1 MAVATNTLKP
11 QLLKLKKGE
20 YVFEEGDE
28 AIFAYVLTEGEIE
41 IVQTTKGEQH
51 VLGKVEKGTVF
62 GEMAIIDGFPRS
74 ASARAAVDCKVQ
86 EVGHKEFLNYISKKP
101 DAAFSIMT
109 RLSGFVRSADK
120 QTSKSL
126 LFASKTETND
136 EENDQKNDQTD
147 IVAVHN
153 FEDTES
159 IYSRPPSK
167 PVIITAASL
176 LIFTVCMVLWSSFSF
191 VDKTVSA
198 RGKFTNTAPNIEI
211 QSTGSSIIE
220 ELNLERGQFINKG
233 ETVAI
238 LDGTVVNANLKITRD
253 KIYAVKN
260 KILRL
265 ELQKKSILN
274 KSLNKDSSG
283 QLDLINEEILNR
295 HFDEF
300 MIKMK
305 TFSSDLL
312 RLETEIVSMSAD
324 KELIRDQLDIKIKI
338 EEGKKK
344 LFEKNVGSLMDTLS
358 STDQRIS
365 VKRQLLS
372 TTGSIEKLKS
382 QKTSIVD
389 QRSSYLTGELVGIAQ
404 ELSSFND
411 QLLQLN
417 EELIKNELERSN
429 LFVKSPVDGVV
440 LNLPTVTVGSLINKG
455 DPIVT
460 LVRSGLPLVLEIDV
474 DPKDASDLY
483 NGNPVSVKIDALP
496 FQQFGDLAGTLIYI
510 SDDTVEESLQG
521 ESGAYYRGSRVNVK
535 DSELM
540 GLPEEFDLTP
550 GMLATADLKVG
561 KRRLITYFTNPILR
575 SLSSAMRE
583 PD

>member
-11 QLLKLKKGE
+11 QLLVLKKGE

-28 AIFAYVLTEGEIE
+28 AIFAYVLTEGVIE

-74 ASARAAVDCKVQ
+74 ASARAAADCKVQ
-86 EVGHKEFLNYISKKP
+86 EVGHKEFINYISKKP
-101 DAAFSIMT
+101 EAAFSIMT
-109 RLSGFVRSADK
+109 RLSGFVRSADI
-120 QTSKSL
+120 QASKSL

-136 EENDQKNDQTD
+136 EEKDQKNDKTD

-176 LIFTVCMVLWSSFSF
+176 LIFTLCMVLWSSFSF

-211 QSTGSSIIE
+211 QSTGSSFIE

-253 KIYAVKN
+253 KIFAVKN

-283 QLDLINEEILNR
+283 QLDLINEEILNK

-344 LFEKNVGSLMDTLS
+344 LFEKNVGTLMDTLS

-365 VKRQLLS
+365 VKRQLLT

-382 QKTSIVD
+382 QKISNDD
-389 QRSSYLTGELVGIAQ
+389 QTSSYLTGELVGIAQ

-417 EELIKNELERSN
+417 EELIKNELEKSN

-440 LNLPTVTVGSLINKG
+440 LNLPTVTIGSLINKG
-455 DPIVT
+455 ETIVT
-460 LVRSGLPLVLEIDV
+460 LVRTGLPLVLEIDV

-521 ESGAYYRGSRVNVK
+521 ESGAFYRGRVNVE

-550 GMLATADLKVG
+550 GMLASADLKVG
-561 KRRLITYFTNPILR
+561 KRRLITYFTNPILK

>member
-11 QLLKLKKGE
+11 QLLVLKKGDF
-20 YVFEEGDE
+20 VFEEGDE
-28 AIFAYVLTEGEIE
+28 AIFAYVLTEGVIE
-41 IVQTTKGEQH
+41 IVQTTKGEQQ

-74 ASARAAVDCKVQ
+74 ASARAAADCKVQ

-126 LFASKTETND
+126 LFASKTETNE

-176 LIFTVCMVLWSSFSF
+176 LIFTLCMVLWSSFSF

-283 QLDLINEEILNR
+283 QLDLINEEILNK

-510 SDDTVEESLQG
+510 SDDTVQESLQG
-521 ESGAYYRGSRVNVK
+521 ESGAFYRGRVNVE
-535 DSELM
+535 DSEIM

-561 KRRLITYFTNPILR
+561 KRRLITYFTNPILK

>member
-11 QLLKLKKGE
+11 QLLVLKKGDI
-20 YVFEEGDE
+20 VFEEGDE
-28 AIFAYVLTEGEIE
+28 AIFAYVLTEGVIE

-74 ASARAAVDCKVQ
+74 ASARAAADCKVQ

-126 LFASKTETND
+126 LFASKTETNE
-136 EENDQKNDQTD
+136 EENDQQNDKTD

-176 LIFTVCMVLWSSFSF
+176 LIFTLCMVLWSSFSF

-283 QLDLINEEILNR
+283 QLDLINEEILNK

-510 SDDTVEESLQG
+510 SDDTVQESLQG
-521 ESGAYYRGSRVNVK
+521 ESGAFYRGRVNVE
-535 DSELM
+535 DSEIM

-561 KRRLITYFTNPILR
+561 KRRLITYFTNPILK

>member
-1 MAVATNTLKP
+1 MAVASNPLRP
-11 QLLKLKKGE
+11 QLLVLKKGDI
-20 YVFEEGDE
+20 VFEEGDE
-28 AIFAYVLTEGEIE
+28 AIFAYVLTEGVIE
-41 IVQTTKGEQH
+41 IVKTSKGEQLI
-51 VLGKVEKGTVF
+51 LGKIEQGTIF

-74 ASARAAVDCKVQ
+74 ASARAGTDCKVQ
-86 EVGHKEFLNYISKKP
+86 EIGHKDFIKYLSKKP

-120 QTSKSL
+120 QASKSNL
-126 LFASKTETND
+126 LRKTDIN
-136 EENDQKNDQTD
+136 EEEKDQKNEQTD
-147 IVAVHN
+147 IAAVHN

-159 IYSRPPSK
+159 IYARPPSK
-167 PVIITAASL
+167 PVILTAVSLIT
-176 LIFTVCMVLWSSFSF
+176 FTLFIVLWSSFSF

-211 QSTGSSIIE
+211 QSSGSSIIE
-220 ELNLERGQFINKG
+220 ELNLERGQFIKKG

-265 ELQKKSILN
+265 KLQKKSILN
-274 KSLNKDSSG
+274 KSLNKDLSG
-283 QLDLINEEILNR
+283 QLDLINAEILNKN
-295 HFDEF
+295 FDEF
-300 MIKMK
+300 MMKMK

-312 RLETEIVSMSAD
+312 RLDSEIMSMTSD

-338 EEGKKK
+338 EKGKKK

-365 VKRQLLS
+365 VSRQLLT

-382 QKTSIVD
+382 NKTSSVD

-404 ELSSFND
+404 ERSSFND

-417 EELIKNELERSN
+417 EELIKNELEKSN

-440 LNLPTVTVGSLINKG
+440 LNLPTVTIGSLINKG
-455 DPIVT
+455 EAIVT
-460 LVRSGLPLVLEIDV
+460 LVRAGLPLVLEIDV

-496 FQQFGDLAGTLIYI
+496 FQQFGDLAGTLIYL

-521 ESGAYYRGSRVNVK
+521 DSGAYYRGRVHVT
-535 DSELM
+535 DSEIM
-540 GLPEEFDLTP
+540 GLPEDFDLTP
-550 GMLATADLKVG
+550 GMLASADLKVG
-561 KRRLITYFTNPILR
+561 KRRLITYFTNPILK

>member
-11 QLLKLKKGE
+11 QLLVLKKGDF
-20 YVFEEGDE
+20 VFEEGDE
-28 AIFAYVLTEGEIE
+28 AIFAYVLTEGVIE
-41 IVQTTKGEQH
+41 IVQTNKGVQR
-51 VLGKVEKGTVF
+51 VLGKIEKGTVF

-74 ASARAAVDCKVQ
+74 ASARAAADCKVQ
-86 EVGHKEFLNYISKKP
+86 EVGHKEFINYISKKP

-120 QTSKSL
+120 QASKSL
-126 LFASKTETND
+126 LFASKTETN
-136 EENDQKNDQTD
+136 EEEKDQKNDQTD

-167 PVIITAASL
+167 PIIITAAGL
-176 LIFTVCMVLWSSFSF
+176 LIFTLCMVLWSSFSF

-233 ETVAI
+233 EIVAI

-283 QLDLINEEILNR
+283 QLDPINEEILNK

-312 RLETEIVSMSAD
+312 LLEIEIVSMSAD

-344 LFEKNVGSLMDTLS
+344 LFEKNVGTLMDTLS

-365 VKRQLLS
+365 VKRQLLT

-440 LNLPTVTVGSLINKG
+440 LNLPTVTIGSLINKG

-521 ESGAYYRGSRVNVK
+521 ESGAYYRGRVNVE

-561 KRRLITYFTNPILR
+561 KRRLITYFTNPILK

>member
-11 QLLKLKKGE
+11 QLLVLKKGDI
-20 YVFEEGDE
+20 VFEEGDE
-28 AIFAYVLTEGEIE
+28 AIFAYVLTEGVIE
-41 IVQTTKGEQH
+41 IVQTTKGEQQ

-74 ASARAAVDCKVQ
+74 ASARAAADCKVQ

-126 LFASKTETND
+126 LFASKTETNE

-176 LIFTVCMVLWSSFSF
+176 LIFTLCMVLWSSFSF

-283 QLDLINEEILNR
+283 QLDLINEEILNK

-521 ESGAYYRGSRVNVK
+521 ESGAYYRGRVNVE
-535 DSELM
+535 DSEIM

-561 KRRLITYFTNPILR
+561 KRRLITYFTNPILK

>member
-11 QLLKLKKGE
+11 QLLVLKKGDI
-20 YVFEEGDE
+20 VFEEGDE
-28 AIFAYVLTEGEIE
+28 AIFAYVLTEGVIE
-41 IVQTTKGEQH
+41 IVQTTKGEQQ

-74 ASARAAVDCKVQ
+74 ASARAAADCKVQ

-120 QTSKSL
+120 QASKSL
-126 LFASKTETND
+126 LFASKTETN
-136 EENDQKNDQTD
+136 EEEKDQKNDQTD

-167 PVIITAASL
+167 PIIITAASL
-176 LIFTVCMVLWSSFSF
+176 LIFTLCMVLWSSFSF

-220 ELNLERGQFINKG
+220 ELNLERGQFIKKG

-265 ELQKKSILN
+265 ELQKNSILK
-274 KSLNKDSSG
+274 KSLNKGSSG

-300 MIKMK
+300 VIKMK

-312 RLETEIVSMSAD
+312 LLETEIVSMSAD

-389 QRSSYLTGELVGIAQ
+389 QRSSYLTGELAGIAQ

-496 FQQFGDLAGTLIYI
+496 FQQYGDLAGTLIYL

-521 ESGAYYRGSRVNVK
+521 ESGAYYRGRVNVE

-561 KRRLITYFTNPILR
+561 KRRLITYFTNPILK

>member
-11 QLLKLKKGE
+11 QLLVLKKGDI
-20 YVFEEGDE
+20 VFEEGDE
-28 AIFAYVLTEGEIE
+28 AIFAYVLTEGVIE
-41 IVQTTKGEQH
+41 IVQTTKGEQQ

-74 ASARAAVDCKVQ
+74 ASARAAADCKVQ

-126 LFASKTETND
+126 LFASKTETNE

-233 ETVAI
+233 QTVAI

-283 QLDLINEEILNR
+283 QLDPINEEILNKN
-295 HFDEF
+295 FDEF

-510 SDDTVEESLQG
+510 SDDTVQESLQG
-521 ESGAYYRGSRVNVK
+521 ESGAFYRGRVNVE
-535 DSELM
+535 DSEIM

>member
-11 QLLKLKKGE
+11 QLLVLKKGDF
-20 YVFEEGDE
+20 VFEEGDE
-28 AIFAYVLTEGEIE
+28 AIFAYVLTEGVIE
-41 IVQTTKGEQH
+41 IIQTTKGEQR

-86 EVGHKEFLNYISKKP
+86 EVGHKEFINYISKKP

-120 QTSKSL
+120 QASKSL
-126 LFASKTETND
+126 LFASKTENNE

-167 PVIITAASL
+167 PVIITASGL
-176 LIFTVCMVLWSSFSF
+176 LIFTLCMVLWSSFSF

-211 QSTGSSIIE
+211 ESTGSSIIE

-233 ETVAI
+233 ETVAK

-253 KIYAVKN
+253 KIFAVKN

-283 QLDLINEEILNR
+283 QLDLINEEILNK

-312 RLETEIVSMSAD
+312 LLETEIVSMSAD

-389 QRSSYLTGELVGIAQ
+389 QRSSYLTGELAGIAQ

-429 LFVKSPVDGVV
+429 LFVKSPVEGVV

-496 FQQFGDLAGTLIYI
+496 FQQFGDLAGTLIFI
-510 SDDTVEESLQG
+510 SDDTVQESLQG
-521 ESGAYYRGSRVNVK
+521 ESGAFYRGRVNVE

-561 KRRLITYFTNPILR
+561 KRRLITYFTNPILK

>member
-11 QLLKLKKGE
+11 QLLVLSNGE

-28 AIFAYVLTEGEIE
+28 AVFAYVLTEGVIE
-41 IVQTTKGEQH
+41 IVATSKGEEH
-51 VLGKVEKGTVF
+51 ILGKLEKGTIF

-74 ASARAAVDCKVQ
+74 ASARAAADCKVQ
-86 EVGHKEFLNYISKKP
+86 EVGHKEFINYISKKP

-109 RLSGFVRSADK
+109 RLSGFVRSADI
-120 QTSKSL
+120 QASKSL
-126 LFASKTETND
+126 LFASKTENNK

-167 PVIITAASL
+167 PVIITASCL
-176 LIFTVCMVLWSSFSF
+176 LIFTLCMVLWSSFSF

-211 QSTGSSIIE
+211 ESTGSSIIE

-233 ETVAI
+233 ETVAK

-283 QLDLINEEILNR
+283 QLDLINEEILNK

-312 RLETEIVSMSAD
+312 LLETEIVSMSAD

-389 QRSSYLTGELVGIAQ
+389 QRSSYLAGELAGIAQ

-429 LFVKSPVDGVV
+429 LFVKSPVEGVV

-496 FQQFGDLAGTLIYI
+496 FQQFGDLAGTLIFI
-510 SDDTVEESLQG
+510 SDDTVQESLQG
-521 ESGAYYRGSRVNVK
+521 ESGAFYRGRVNVE

-561 KRRLITYFTNPILR
+561 KRRLITYFTNPILK

>member
-11 QLLKLKKGE
+11 QLLVLKKGDF
-20 YVFEEGDE
+20 VFEEGDE
-28 AIFAYVLTEGEIE
+28 AIFAYVLTEGVIE
-41 IVQTTKGEQH
+41 IIQTTKGEQR

-74 ASARAAVDCKVQ
+74 ASARAAADCKVQ
-86 EVGHKEFLNYISKKP
+86 EVGHKEFINYISKKP

-120 QTSKSL
+120 QASKSL
-126 LFASKTETND
+126 LFASKTENNE

-167 PVIITAASL
+167 PVIITASGL
-176 LIFTVCMVLWSSFSF
+176 LIFTLCMVLWSSFSF

-211 QSTGSSIIE
+211 ESTGSSIIE

-233 ETVAI
+233 ETVAK

-253 KIYAVKN
+253 KIFAVKN

-283 QLDLINEEILNR
+283 QLDLINEEILNK

-312 RLETEIVSMSAD
+312 LLETEIVSMSAD

-429 LFVKSPVDGVV
+429 LFVKSPVEGVV

-510 SDDTVEESLQG
+510 SDDTVQESLQG
-521 ESGAYYRGSRVNVK
+521 ESGAYYRGRVNVE

-561 KRRLITYFTNPILR
+561 KRRLITYFTNPILK

>member
-11 QLLKLKKGE
+11 QLLVLKKGDF
-20 YVFEEGDE
+20 VFEEGDE
-28 AIFAYVLTEGEIE
+28 AIFAYVLTEGVIE
-41 IVQTTKGEQH
+41 IVQTTKGEQQ

-74 ASARAAVDCKVQ
+74 ASARAAADCKVQ

-120 QTSKSL
+120 QASKSL
-126 LFASKTETND
+126 LFASKTETN
-136 EENDQKNDQTD
+136 EEEKDQKNDQTD

-176 LIFTVCMVLWSSFSF
+176 LIFTLCMVLWSSFSF

-283 QLDLINEEILNR
+283 QLDLINEEILNK

-312 RLETEIVSMSAD
+312 LLETEIVSMSAD

-389 QRSSYLTGELVGIAQ
+389 QRSSYLTGELAGIAQ

-429 LFVKSPVDGVV
+429 LFVKSPVEGVV
-440 LNLPTVTVGSLINKG
+440 LNLPTVTIGSLINKG

-521 ESGAYYRGSRVNVK
+521 ESGAYYRGRVNVE
-535 DSELM
+535 DSEIM

-550 GMLATADLKVG
+550 GMLASADLKVG
-561 KRRLITYFTNPILR
+561 KRRLITYFTNPILK

>member
-11 QLLKLKKGE
+11 QLLVLKKGDF
-20 YVFEEGDE
+20 VFEEGDE
-28 AIFAYVLTEGEIE
+28 AIFAYVLTEGVIE
-41 IVQTTKGEQH
+41 IVQTTKGEQR

-74 ASARAAVDCKVQ
+74 ASARAAADCKVQ

-120 QTSKSL
+120 QASKSL
-126 LFASKTETND
+126 LFASKTETN
-136 EENDQKNDQTD
+136 EEEKDQKNDQTD

-167 PVIITAASL
+167 PIIITAASL
-176 LIFTVCMVLWSSFSF
+176 LIFTLCMVLWASFSF

-283 QLDLINEEILNR
+283 QLDLINEEILNK

-344 LFEKNVGSLMDTLS
+344 LFEKNVGSLMEILS

-382 QKTSIVD
+382 QKISIVD

-429 LFVKSPVDGVV
+429 LFVKSPVEGVV
-440 LNLPTVTVGSLINKG
+440 LNLPTVTIGSLINKG

-460 LVRSGLPLVLEIDV
+460 LVRTGLPLVLEIDV

-521 ESGAYYRGSRVNVK
+521 ESGAYYRGRVNVE

-561 KRRLITYFTNPILR
+561 KRRLITYFTNPILK

>member
-11 QLLKLKKGE
+11 QLLVLKKGDF
-20 YVFEEGDE
+20 VFEEGDE
-28 AIFAYVLTEGEIE
+28 AIFAYVLTEGVIE

-74 ASARAAVDCKVQ
+74 ASARAAADCKVQ

-176 LIFTVCMVLWSSFSF
+176 LIFTLCMVLWASFSF

-233 ETVAI
+233 EIVAI

-389 QRSSYLTGELVGIAQ
+389 QRSSYLTGELAGIAQ

-510 SDDTVEESLQG
+510 SDDTVQESLQG
-521 ESGAYYRGSRVNVK
+521 ESGAFYRGRVNVE
-535 DSELM
+535 DSEIM

>member
-11 QLLKLKKGE
+11 QLLVLKKGDI
-20 YVFEEGDE
+20 VFEEGDE
-28 AIFAYVLTEGEIE
+28 AIFAYVLTEGVIE
-41 IVQTTKGEQH
+41 IVQTTKGEQQ

-74 ASARAAVDCKVQ
+74 ASARAAADCKVQ

-176 LIFTVCMVLWSSFSF
+176 LIFTLCMVLWASFSF

-233 ETVAI
+233 EIVAI

-265 ELQKKSILN
+265 ELQKKSILK

-510 SDDTVEESLQG
+510 SDDTVQESLQG
-521 ESGAYYRGSRVNVK
+521 ESGAFYRGRVNVE
-535 DSELM
+535 DSEIM

-561 KRRLITYFTNPILR
+561 KRRLITYFTNPILK

>member
-11 QLLKLKKGE
+11 QLLVLKKGDF
-20 YVFEEGDE
+20 VFEEGDE
-28 AIFAYVLTEGEIE
+28 AIFAYVLTEGVIE
-41 IVQTTKGEQH
+41 IVQTTKGEQQ

-74 ASARAAVDCKVQ
+74 ASARAAADCKVQ

-120 QTSKSL
+120 QASKSL
-126 LFASKTETND
+126 LFASKTETN
-136 EENDQKNDQTD
+136 EEEKDQKNDQTD

-283 QLDLINEEILNR
+283 QLDLINEEILNK

-440 LNLPTVTVGSLINKG
+440 LNLPTVTIGSLINKG

-521 ESGAYYRGSRVNVK
+521 ESGAYYRGRVNVE

-561 KRRLITYFTNPILR
+561 KRRLITYFTNPILK

>member
-11 QLLKLKKGE
+11 QLLVLKKGDF
-20 YVFEEGDE
+20 VFEEGDE
-28 AIFAYVLTEGEIE
+28 AIFAYVLTEGVIE
-41 IVQTTKGEQH
+41 IVQTTKGEQR

-74 ASARAAVDCKVQ
+74 ASARAAADCKVQ

-126 LFASKTETND
+126 LFASKTETNE

-176 LIFTVCMVLWSSFSF
+176 LIFTLCMVLWSSFSF

-265 ELQKKSILN
+265 ELQKKSILK
-274 KSLNKDSSG
+274 KSLNKGSSG
-283 QLDLINEEILNR
+283 QLDPINEEILNK

-440 LNLPTVTVGSLINKG
+440 LNLPTVTIGSLINKG

-521 ESGAYYRGSRVNVK
+521 ESGAYYRGRVNVE
-535 DSELM
+535 DSEIM

-561 KRRLITYFTNPILR
+561 KRRLITYFTNPILK

>member
-1 MAVATNTLKP
+1 MVVATNPLKP
-11 QLLKLKKGE
+11 QLLVLKKGDF
-20 YVFEEGDE
+20 VFEEGDD
-28 AIFAYVLTEGEIE
+28 AIFAYVLTEGVIE

-51 VLGKVEKGTVF
+51 VLGKIEKNTIF

-86 EVGHKEFLNYISKKP
+86 EVGHKEFINYLSKKP

-120 QTSKSL
+120 QASKSL
-126 LFASKTETND
+126 LLRNTVVN
-136 EENDQKNDQTD
+136 EEEKEQKNEHTD
-147 IVAVHN
+147 IAAVQN

-167 PVIITAASL
+167 PVIVTAASL
-176 LIFTVCMVLWSSFSF
+176 LIFTLFIVLWSSFSF

-220 ELNLERGQFINKG
+220 ELNLERGQFIKKG

-238 LDGTVVNANLKITRD
+238 LDGTIVNANLKITRD

-260 KILRL
+260 KILRM

-274 KSLNKDSSG
+274 KSLNKDLSG
-283 QLDLINEEILNR
+283 QLDLINAEILNKN
-295 HFDEF
+295 FDEF
-300 MIKMK
+300 MMKMK
-305 TFSSDLL
+305 TYSSDLL
-312 RLETEIVSMSAD
+312 RLDSEIVSMTAD

-338 EEGKKK
+338 EKGKKK

-365 VKRQLLS
+365 VSRQLLT
-372 TTGSIEKLKS
+372 TTGSIEKLKAD
-382 QKTSIVD
+382 KTSSVD
-389 QRSSYLTGELVGIAQ
+389 QRSSYLTGELLGIAQ
-404 ELSSFND
+404 ERSSFND

-417 EELIKNELERSN
+417 EELIKNELEKSN

-440 LNLPTVTVGSLINKG
+440 LNLPTVTIGSLINKG
-455 DPIVT
+455 EAIVT
-460 LVRSGLPLVLEIDV
+460 LVRAGLPLVLEIDV

-496 FQQFGDLAGTLIYI
+496 FQQFGDLAGTLIYL

-521 ESGAYYRGSRVNVK
+521 ESGAYYRGRVHVK
-535 DSELM
+535 DSEIM
-540 GLPEEFDLTP
+540 GLPEDFDLTP
-550 GMLATADLKVG
+550 GMLASADLKVG
-561 KRRLITYFTNPILR
+561 KRRLITYFTNPILK

>member
-11 QLLKLKKGE
+11 QLLVLKKGDF
-20 YVFEEGDE
+20 VFEEGDE
-28 AIFAYVLTEGEIE
+28 AIFAYVLTEGVIE
-41 IVQTTKGEQH
+41 IVQTNKGVQR
-51 VLGKVEKGTVF
+51 VLGKIEKGTVF

-74 ASARAAVDCKVQ
+74 ASARAAADCKVQ
-86 EVGHKEFLNYISKKP
+86 EVGHKEFINYISKKP

-120 QTSKSL
+120 QASKSL
-126 LFASKTETND
+126 LFASKTETN
-136 EENDQKNDQTD
+136 EEEKDQKNDQTD

-176 LIFTVCMVLWSSFSF
+176 LIFTLCMVLWSSFSF

-283 QLDLINEEILNR
+283 QLDLINEEILNK

-312 RLETEIVSMSAD
+312 RLETEIVSMTAD
-324 KELIRDQLDIKIKI
+324 KQLIRDQLDIKIKI
-338 EEGKKK
+338 EKGKKK
-344 LFEKNVGSLMDTLS
+344 LFEKNVGTLMDTLS

-365 VKRQLLS
+365 VNRQLLT

-382 QKTSIVD
+382 EKVSIVD
-389 QRSSYLTGELVGIAQ
+389 QESSYLTGELVRIAQ

-417 EELIKNELERSN
+417 EELIKNELEKSN
-429 LFVKSPVDGVV
+429 LFVKSPVEGVV
-440 LNLPTVTVGSLINKG
+440 LNLPTVTIGSLINKG
-455 DPIVT
+455 EPIVT
-460 LVRSGLPLVLEIDV
+460 LVRTGLPLVLEIDV

-496 FQQFGDLAGTLIYI
+496 FQQFGD
-510 SDDTVEESLQG
+510 
-521 ESGAYYRGSRVNVK
+521 
-535 DSELM
+535 
-540 GLPEEFDLTP
+540 
-550 GMLATADLKVG
+550 
-561 KRRLITYFTNPILR
+561 
-575 SLSSAMRE
+575 
-583 PD
+583 

>member
-11 QLLKLKKGE
+11 QLLVLKKGDI
-20 YVFEEGDE
+20 VFEEGDE
-28 AIFAYVLTEGEIE
+28 AIFAYVLTEGVIE
-41 IVQTTKGEQH
+41 IVATSKGEEQ
-51 VLGKVEKGTVF
+51 VLAKLEKGTVF

-74 ASARAAVDCKVQ
+74 ASARAAADCKVQ

-233 ETVAI
+233 EIVAI

-265 ELQKKSILN
+265 ELQKKSILK

-521 ESGAYYRGSRVNVK
+521 ESGAYYRGRVHVE
-535 DSELM
+535 DSEIM

-561 KRRLITYFTNPILR
+561 KRRLITYFTNPILK

>member
-11 QLLKLKKGE
+11 QLLVLKKGDF
-20 YVFEEGDE
+20 VFEEGDE
-28 AIFAYVLTEGEIE
+28 AIFAYVLTEGVIE

-74 ASARAAVDCKVQ
+74 ASARAAADCKVQ
-86 EVGHKEFLNYISKKP
+86 EVGHKEFINYISKKP

-126 LFASKTETND
+126 LFASKTETN
-136 EENDQKNDQTD
+136 EEVNDQQNDKTD

-159 IYSRPPSK
+159 IYARPPSK

-176 LIFTVCMVLWSSFSF
+176 LIFTLCMVLWSSFSF

-253 KIYAVKN
+253 KINAVKN

-274 KSLNKDSSG
+274 KSLNKDASG
-283 QLDLINEEILNR
+283 QLDPINEEILNKN
-295 HFDEF
+295 FDEF

-312 RLETEIVSMSAD
+312 RLESEIVSMSAD

-440 LNLPTVTVGSLINKG
+440 LNLPTVTIGSLINKG

-510 SDDTVEESLQG
+510 SDDTVEESLSG
-521 ESGAYYRGSRVNVK
+521 EPGAYYRGRVNVE

-540 GLPEEFDLTP
+540 GLPGEFDLTP
-550 GMLATADLKVG
+550 GMLASADLKVG
-561 KRRLITYFTNPILR
+561 KRRLITYFTNPILK

>member
-11 QLLKLKKGE
+11 QLLVLKKGDF
-20 YVFEEGDE
+20 VFEEGDE
-28 AIFAYVLTEGEIE
+28 AIFAYVLTEGVIE
-41 IVQTTKGEQH
+41 IVQTTKGEQQ

-74 ASARAAVDCKVQ
+74 ASARAAADCKVQ

-126 LFASKTETND
+126 LFASKTETNE

-176 LIFTVCMVLWSSFSF
+176 LIFTLCMVLWASFSF

-233 ETVAI
+233 EIVAI

-283 QLDLINEEILNR
+283 QLDLINEEILNK

-510 SDDTVEESLQG
+510 SDDTVQESLQG
-521 ESGAYYRGSRVNVK
+521 ESGAFYRGRVNVE
-535 DSELM
+535 DSEIM

-561 KRRLITYFTNPILR
+561 KRRLITYFTNPILK

>member
-11 QLLKLKKGE
+11 QLLVLKKGDF
-20 YVFEEGDE
+20 VFEEGDE
-28 AIFAYVLTEGEIE
+28 AIFAYVLTEGVIE

-51 VLGKVEKGTVF
+51 VLGKIEKGTVF

-74 ASARAAVDCKVQ
+74 ASARAAADCKVQ

-120 QTSKSL
+120 QASKSL
-126 LFASKTETND
+126 LFASKTENN
-136 EENDQKNDQTD
+136 EEEKGQKNDQTD

-167 PVIITAASL
+167 PVIITAAGL
-176 LIFTVCMVLWSSFSF
+176 LIFTLCIVLWSSFSF

-220 ELNLERGQFINKG
+220 ELNLERGQFIKKG

-265 ELQKKSILN
+265 ELQKNSILK
-274 KSLNKDSSG
+274 KSLNKGSSG

-300 MIKMK
+300 VIKMK

-312 RLETEIVSMSAD
+312 LLETEIVSMSAD

-344 LFEKNVGSLMDTLS
+344 LFEKNVGSLMEILS

-382 QKTSIVD
+382 QKISIVD

-417 EELIKNELERSN
+417 EELIKNELEKSN
-429 LFVKSPVDGVV
+429 LFVKSPVEGVV
-440 LNLPTVTVGSLINKG
+440 LNLPTVTIGSLINKG

-460 LVRSGLPLVLEIDV
+460 LVRTGLPLVLEIDV

-496 FQQFGDLAGTLIYI
+496 FQQFGDLAGTLIYL

-521 ESGAYYRGSRVNVK
+521 ESGAYYRGRVNVE
-535 DSELM
+535 DSEIM

-550 GMLATADLKVG
+550 GMLASADLKVG
-561 KRRLITYFTNPILR
+561 KRRLITYFTNPILK

>member
-11 QLLKLKKGE
+11 QLLVLKKGDF
-20 YVFEEGDE
+20 VFEEGDE
-28 AIFAYVLTEGEIE
+28 AIFAYVLTEGVIE

-74 ASARAAVDCKVQ
+74 ASARAAADCKVQ

-126 LFASKTETND
+126 LFASKTETN
-136 EENDQKNDQTD
+136 EEVNDQQNDQTD

-159 IYSRPPSK
+159 IYARPPSK

-176 LIFTVCMVLWSSFSF
+176 LIFTLCMVLWSSFSF

-283 QLDLINEEILNR
+283 QLDLINEEILNK

-510 SDDTVEESLQG
+510 SDDTVQESLQG
-521 ESGAYYRGSRVNVK
+521 ESGAFYRGRVNVE
-535 DSELM
+535 DSEIM

-561 KRRLITYFTNPILR
+561 KRRLITYFTNPILK

>member
-11 QLLKLKKGE
+11 QLLVLKKGDF
-20 YVFEEGDE
+20 VFEEGDE
-28 AIFAYVLTEGEIE
+28 AIFAYVLTEGVIE

-74 ASARAAVDCKVQ
+74 ASARAAADCKVQ

-176 LIFTVCMVLWSSFSF
+176 LIFTLCMVLWSSFSF

-521 ESGAYYRGSRVNVK
+521 ESGAYYRGRVHVE
-535 DSELM
+535 DSEIM

-561 KRRLITYFTNPILR
+561 KRRLITYFTNPILK

>member
-11 QLLKLKKGE
+11 QLLVLKKGDI
-20 YVFEEGDE
+20 VFEEGDE
-28 AIFAYVLTEGEIE
+28 AIFAYVLTEGVIE
-41 IVQTTKGEQH
+41 IVQTTKGEQQ

-74 ASARAAVDCKVQ
+74 ASARAAADCKVQ

-126 LFASKTETND
+126 LFASKTETNE

-176 LIFTVCMVLWSSFSF
+176 LIFTLCMVLWSSFSF

-233 ETVAI
+233 EIVAI

-283 QLDLINEEILNR
+283 QLDLINEEILNK

-510 SDDTVEESLQG
+510 SDDTVQESLQG
-521 ESGAYYRGSRVNVK
+521 ESGAFYRGRVNVE
-535 DSELM
+535 DSEIM

-561 KRRLITYFTNPILR
+561 KRRLITYFTNPILK

>member
-11 QLLKLKKGE
+11 QLLVLKKGDI
-20 YVFEEGDE
+20 VFEEGDE
-28 AIFAYVLTEGEIE
+28 AIFAYVLTEGVIE
-41 IVQTTKGEQH
+41 IVQTTKGEQQ

-74 ASARAAVDCKVQ
+74 ASARAAADCKVQ

-120 QTSKSL
+120 QASKSL
-126 LFASKTETND
+126 LFASKTETN
-136 EENDQKNDQTD
+136 EEEKDQKNDQTD

-176 LIFTVCMVLWSSFSF
+176 LIFTLCMVLWSSFSF

-283 QLDLINEEILNR
+283 QLDLINEEILNK

-521 ESGAYYRGSRVNVK
+521 ESGAYYRGRVNVE

-561 KRRLITYFTNPILR
+561 KRRLITYFTNPILK

>member
-11 QLLKLKKGE
+11 QLLVLKKGDF
-20 YVFEEGDE
+20 VFEEGDE
-28 AIFAYVLTEGEIE
+28 AIFAYVLTEGVIE

-74 ASARAAVDCKVQ
+74 ASARAAADCKVQ

-126 LFASKTETND
+126 LFASKTETNE
-136 EENDQKNDQTD
+136 EENDQQNDKTD

-159 IYSRPPSK
+159 IYARPPSK

-176 LIFTVCMVLWSSFSF
+176 LIFTLCMVLWSSFSF

-510 SDDTVEESLQG
+510 SDDTVQESLQG
-521 ESGAYYRGSRVNVK
+521 ESGAFYRGRVNVE
-535 DSELM
+535 DSEIM

-561 KRRLITYFTNPILR
+561 KRRLITYFTNPILK

>member
-11 QLLKLKKGE
+11 QLLVLKKGDF
-20 YVFEEGDE
+20 VFEEGDE
-28 AIFAYVLTEGEIE
+28 AIFAYVLTEGVIE

-74 ASARAAVDCKVQ
+74 ASARAAADCKVQ

-176 LIFTVCMVLWSSFSF
+176 LIFTLCMVLWSYFSF

-233 ETVAI
+233 EIVAI

-283 QLDLINEEILNR
+283 QLDLINKEILNR

-510 SDDTVEESLQG
+510 SDDTVQESLQG
-521 ESGAYYRGSRVNVK
+521 ESGAFYRGRVNVE
-535 DSELM
+535 DSEIM

-561 KRRLITYFTNPILR
+561 KRRLITYFTNPILK

>member
-11 QLLKLKKGE
+11 QLLVLKKGDF
-20 YVFEEGDE
+20 VFEEGDE

-41 IVQTTKGEQH
+41 IVQTNKGVQR

-74 ASARAAVDCKVQ
+74 ASARAAADCKVQ

-120 QTSKSL
+120 QASKSL
-126 LFASKTETND
+126 LFASKTETNE

-233 ETVAI
+233 QTVAI

-265 ELQKKSILN
+265 ELQKNSILK
-274 KSLNKDSSG
+274 KSLNKGSSG
-283 QLDLINEEILNR
+283 QLDPINEEILDK

-312 RLETEIVSMSAD
+312 LLETEIVSMSAD

-344 LFEKNVGSLMDTLS
+344 LFEKNVGSLMEILS

-389 QRSSYLTGELVGIAQ
+389 QRSSYLTGELAGIAQ

-429 LFVKSPVDGVV
+429 LFVKSPVEGVV
-440 LNLPTVTVGSLINKG
+440 LNLPTVTIGSLINKG

-460 LVRSGLPLVLEIDV
+460 LVRTGLPLVLEIDV

-510 SDDTVEESLQG
+510 SDDTVQESLQG
-521 ESGAYYRGSRVNVK
+521 ESGAFYRGRVNVE
-535 DSELM
+535 DSEIM

-561 KRRLITYFTNPILR
+561 KRRLITYFTNPILK

>member
-11 QLLKLKKGE
+11 QLLVLKKGDI
-20 YVFEEGDE
+20 VFEEGDE
-28 AIFAYVLTEGEIE
+28 AIFAYVLTEGVIE

-51 VLGKVEKGTVF
+51 VLGKIEKGTVF

-74 ASARAAVDCKVQ
+74 ASARAAADCKVQ
-86 EVGHKEFLNYISKKP
+86 EVGHKEFINYISKKP

-120 QTSKSL
+120 QASKSL
-126 LFASKTETND
+126 LFASKTETN
-136 EENDQKNDQTD
+136 EEEKDQKNDQTD

-167 PVIITAASL
+167 PVIITAAGL
-176 LIFTVCMVLWSSFSF
+176 LIFTLCMVLWSSFSF

-233 ETVAI
+233 QTVAI

-253 KIYAVKN
+253 KISAVKN

-274 KSLNKDSSG
+274 RSLNKDLSG
-283 QLDLINEEILNR
+283 QLDPINEEILNKN
-295 HFDEF
+295 FDEF

-344 LFEKNVGSLMDTLS
+344 LFEKNVGTLMDTLS

-365 VKRQLLS
+365 VKRQLLT

-382 QKTSIVD
+382 QKISNDD
-389 QRSSYLTGELVGIAQ
+389 QTSSYLTGELVGIAQ

-417 EELIKNELERSN
+417 EELIKNELEKSN

-440 LNLPTVTVGSLINKG
+440 LNLPTVTIGSLINKG
-455 DPIVT
+455 ETIVT
-460 LVRSGLPLVLEIDV
+460 LVRTGLPLVLEIDV

-496 FQQFGDLAGTLIYI
+496 FQQFGDLAGTLIYL

-521 ESGAYYRGSRVNVK
+521 ESGAYYRGRVNVE
-535 DSELM
+535 DSEIM

-550 GMLATADLKVG
+550 GMLASADLKVG
-561 KRRLITYFTNPILR
+561 KRRLITYFTNPILK

>member
-11 QLLKLKKGE
+11 QLLVLKKGDF
-20 YVFEEGDE
+20 VFEEGDE
-28 AIFAYVLTEGEIE
+28 AVFAYVLTEGAIE
-41 IVQTTKGEQH
+41 IVATSKGEQQ
-51 VLGKVEKGTVF
+51 VLAKLEKGTIF

-74 ASARAAVDCKVQ
+74 ASARAAGDCKVQ

-101 DAAFSIMT
+101 DSAFSIMT

-120 QTSKSL
+120 QASKSL

-159 IYSRPPSK
+159 IYARPPSK

-176 LIFTVCMVLWSSFSF
+176 LIFTLCMVLWASFSF

-233 ETVAI
+233 QTVAI

-253 KIYAVKN
+253 KISAVKN

-274 KSLNKDSSG
+274 RSLIKDLSG
-283 QLDLINEEILNR
+283 QLDPINEEILNKN
-295 HFDEF
+295 FDEF

-510 SDDTVEESLQG
+510 SDDTVQESLQG
-521 ESGAYYRGSRVNVK
+521 ESGAFYRGRVNVE
-535 DSELM
+535 DSEIM

-561 KRRLITYFTNPILR
+561 KRRLITYFTNPILK

>member
-11 QLLKLKKGE
+11 QLLVLKKGDF
-20 YVFEEGDE
+20 VFEEGDE
-28 AIFAYVLTEGEIE
+28 AIFAYVLTEGVIE
-41 IVQTTKGEQH
+41 IVQTNKGEQR

-74 ASARAAVDCKVQ
+74 ASARAAADCKVQ
-86 EVGHKEFLNYISKKP
+86 EVGHKEFINYISKKP

-120 QTSKSL
+120 QASKSL
-126 LFASKTETND
+126 LFASKTETN
-136 EENDQKNDQTD
+136 EEEKDQKNDQTD

-176 LIFTVCMVLWSSFSF
+176 LIFTLCMVLWSSFSF

-265 ELQKKSILN
+265 ELQKNSILK
-274 KSLNKDSSG
+274 KSLNKGSSG
-283 QLDLINEEILNR
+283 QLDPINEEILDK

-312 RLETEIVSMSAD
+312 LLETEIVSMSAD

-344 LFEKNVGSLMDTLS
+344 LFEKNVGSLMEILS

-382 QKTSIVD
+382 QKISIVD

-429 LFVKSPVDGVV
+429 LFVKSPVEGVV
-440 LNLPTVTVGSLINKG
+440 LNLPTVTIGSLINKG

-460 LVRSGLPLVLEIDV
+460 LVRTGLPLVLEIDV

-496 FQQFGDLAGTLIYI
+496 FQQFGDLAGTLIYL

-521 ESGAYYRGSRVNVK
+521 ESGAYYRGRVNVE
-535 DSELM
+535 DSEIM

-550 GMLATADLKVG
+550 GMLASADLKVG
-561 KRRLITYFTNPILR
+561 KRRLITYFTNPILK